1 VSRGIG
7 FLVASEEDLL
17 GADSH
22 TWRKADYL
30 LRDVRAILRVVIVFL
45 FAASFSVAECLAQ
58 AAPSGPSEAS
68 SGLATA
74 SPDGDQSPN
83 QRVILKVGS
92 LQITQQQFETY
103 IGDLEAQQGPADL
116 SRKKLGD
123 NYASLLMLSQ
133 QAVANHLDS
142 SPEVIR
148 QLAID
153 RAQILSNAEFA
164 KLKAEAKPTPAQ
176 ISEYYNAH
184 LDDYDVVQLRRV
196 FIYKSGPGHEKGVAP
211 QDAKPLAAAIERA
224 YASGSDPRKLVKDPE
239 TVIFDAQPLT
249 FQRGEMPAVME
260 KVAFAMQKDGEW
272 TELAN
277 EPDTLVLIQLVSRS
291 RRSLSEM
298 TPQIEKKVQAQL
310 LREKLD
316 SLKKNTGIWMDE
328 EYFASHAPMPNP
340 NAEPEASGQSKSN
353 K

>member
-1 VSRGIG
+1 M
-7 FLVASEEDLL
+7 
-17 GADSH
+17 
-22 TWRKADYL
+22 
-30 LRDVRAILRVVIVFL
+30 
-45 FAASFSVAECLAQ
+45 
-58 AAPSGPSEAS
+58 
-68 SGLATA
+68 
-74 SPDGDQSPN
+74 
-83 QRVILKVGS
+83 ILKVGDV
-92 LQITQQQFETY
+92 QITQEQFETY

-133 QAVANHLDS
+133 QAVANHLDA

-153 RAQILSNAEFA
+153 RTQILSNAEFTR
-164 KLKAEAKPTPAQ
+164 LKAEAKPVPAQ
-176 ISEYYNAH
+176 ISNYYDAH

-211 QDAKPLAAAIERA
+211 EEAKPLAAAIRQA
-224 YASGSDPRKLVKDPE
+224 YAAGSDPKKLVKDPE
-239 TVIFDAQPLT
+239 TVVFDEKPLR
-249 FQRGEMPAVME
+249 FQRGEMPAEME

-272 TELAN
+272 VELAN
-277 EPDTLVLIQLVSRS
+277 DPDTLVLIQLVSRS
-291 RRSLSEM
+291 RRTLTEV
-298 TPQIEKKVQAQL
+298 TPQIEKKLQAQT
-310 LREKLD
+310 LRQELD

-328 EYFASHAPMPNP
+328 EYFASHSPMPNP

>member
-1 VSRGIG
+1 MGIG
-7 FLVASEEDLL
+7 SFLLEEDWL

-22 TWRKADYL
+22 TWRKADCL
-30 LRDVRAILRVVIVFL
+30 LRDVRLVIRVLIVFL
-45 FAASFSVAECLAQ
+45 FAASFSVADCVAQ
-58 AAPSGPSEAS
+58 AVPSGPSETS
-68 SGLATA
+68 SGGTSA

-83 QRVILKVGS
+83 QRVVLKVGD
-92 LQITQQQFETY
+92 LQITQEQFETY

-153 RAQILSNAEFA
+153 RTQILSNAEFA
-164 KLKAEAKPTPAQ
+164 RLKAAAKPTPAQ
-176 ISEYYNAH
+176 INEYYDAH

-196 FIYKSGPGHEKGVAP
+196 FIFKKGPGHEKGVNP
-211 QDAKPLAAAIERA
+211 EDAKPLAEAIRQA
-224 YASGSDPRKLVKDPE
+224 YASGSDPTKLVKDPD
-239 TVIFDAQPLT
+239 TVVFDGSPIT
-249 FQRGEMPAVME
+249 FQHDEMPAAME
-260 KVAFAMQKDGEW
+260 KVAFAMHKDGEW
-272 TELAN
+272 TELADD
-277 EPDTLVLIQLVSRS
+277 PSTLVLMQLVSRS

-298 TPQIEKKVQAQL
+298 TPQIEKKLQAQNL
-310 LREKLD
+310 KKELD

-328 EYFASHAPMPNP
+328 EYFASHAPIPIP
-340 NAEPEASGQSKSN
+340 NAEPEGSGQSKSN